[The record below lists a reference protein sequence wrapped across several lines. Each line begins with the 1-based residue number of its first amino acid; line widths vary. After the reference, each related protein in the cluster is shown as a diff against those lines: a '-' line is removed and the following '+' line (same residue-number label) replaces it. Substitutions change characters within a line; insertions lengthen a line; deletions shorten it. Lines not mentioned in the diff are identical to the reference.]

1 MEIKNGQPRDH
12 EIHNPTSI
20 VAQEQQNTS
29 TATLTPNKEPAS
41 SSVVDDVS
49 NTSSTGMSAAKS
61 GAKNANS
68 IGNDAFGRLAVSDLY
83 NYALSNPDYN
93 ITPEQIYTQYNVTG
107 TDTKSRRKLARL
119 VDALNARKWG
129 TTTAALGATGE
140 GTIRNQSPN
149 LWVDMSM
156 PNISTA
162 ESRAQERAEG
172 YETAAGQ
179 SAISRSDFLKRLA
192 PQLEQIRN
200 TLKTQFGA
208 NLDNSQVKALDSAI
222 NLFYTEK
229 LQEFG
234 HRELIR
240 HALHAANVMHTLPLD
255 SQKIFFGSM
264 MQLPIMSN
272 AMQTATDEAGKAYQ
286 FAATHNG
293 QVTPEMRDNLITM
306 QQVLQNPAAMG
317 TAYSLL
323 QAAGLS
329 SQAINYIKDGKW

>member
-1 MEIKNGQPRDH
+1 MVIKKGQPRDH
-12 EIHNPTSI
+12 EIHNPTS
-20 VAQEQQNTS
+20 VMAQEQHSTS
-29 TATLTPNKEPAS
+29 KSDKESAP
-41 SSVVDDVS
+41 SSVVDNVDA
-49 NTSSTGMSAAKS
+49 TSSTGMSAAKS
-61 GAKNANS
+61 GAKNADS
-68 IGNDAFGRLAVSDLY
+68 IGNDTFGKQAVSDLY

-93 ITPEQIYTQYNVTG
+93 ITPEQIYAQYNVTG

-129 TTTAALGATGE
+129 TTVAALGASGE
-140 GTIRNQSPN
+140 GAIRNQSPN
-149 LWVDMSM
+149 LWVDMAM
-156 PNISTA
+156 PTISTA

-172 YETAAGQ
+172 YEAAAGQ

-200 TLKTQFGA
+200 SLKTQFGA

-229 LQEFG
+229 LQEFS

-240 HALHAANVMHTLPLD
+240 HALNASNVMRALPLD

-272 AMQTATDEAGKAYQ
+272 AMQTATDETGKAYQ
-286 FAATHNG
+286 YAATHNG
-293 QVTPEMRDNLITM
+293 QVTPEMRDSLITM
-306 QQVLQNPAAMG
+306 QQVLQNPVSMG
-317 TAYSLL
+317 TAYSML

-329 SQAINYIKDGKW
+329 SQAIDYIKNGKW

>member
-12 EIHNPTSI
+12 EIHNPTS
-20 VAQEQQNTS
+20 VMAQEQHS
-29 TATLTPNKEPAS
+29 APKSDKESAPY
-41 SSVVDDVS
+41 SVVDNV
-49 NTSSTGMSAAKS
+49 NTTSSTGMSAAKS
-61 GAKNANS
+61 GAKNADS
-68 IGNDAFGRLAVSDLY
+68 IGNDTFGKQAVSDLY
-83 NYALSNPDYN
+83 EYASSNPDYD

-129 TTTAALGATGE
+129 TTTAALGASGE

-172 YETAAGQ
+172 YEAAAGQ

-200 TLKTQFGA
+200 SLKTQFGA
-208 NLDNSQVKALDSAI
+208 NLDNSQVRALDSAI

-229 LQEFG
+229 LQEFS

-240 HALHAANVMHTLPLD
+240 HALNASNVMRALPLD

-272 AMQTATDEAGKAYQ
+272 AMQTATDETGKAYQ
-286 FAATHNG
+286 YAATHNG
-293 QVTPEMRDNLITM
+293 QVTPEMRDSLITM
-306 QQVLQNPAAMG
+306 QQVLQNPVSMG

-329 SQAINYIKDGKW
+329 SQAIDYIKNGKL

>member
-12 EIHNPTSI
+12 EIHNPTS
-20 VAQEQQNTS
+20 VMAQEQQS
-29 TATLTPNKEPAS
+29 ALKRDEESAP
-41 SSVVDDVS
+41 SSVVDDVNS
-49 NTSSTGMSAAKS
+49 TSTTGISAAKS
-61 GAKNANS
+61 GAKNAAS
-68 IGNDAFGRLAVSDLY
+68 IGNDSFGRQAVSDLY
-83 NYALSNPDYN
+83 NYALLNPDYN
-93 ITPEQIYTQYNVTG
+93 VTPEQIYAQYNVTG

-129 TTTAALGATGE
+129 TTVAALGATGE

-149 LWVDMSM
+149 LWVDMTM

-162 ESRAQERAEG
+162 ESRAQERAEN
-172 YETAAGQ
+172 YEAAAGQ

-229 LQEFG
+229 LQEFS
-234 HRELIR
+234 HKELIR
-240 HALHAANVMHTLPLD
+240 HALHASNVIRTLPLD

-293 QVTPEMRDNLITM
+293 QVTPEMRDSLITM

-329 SQAINYIKDGKW
+329 SQAINYIKNGKL

>member
-20 VAQEQQNTS
+20 VAQEQRNTL
-29 TATLTPNKEPAS
+29 ALNKEPASSSS

-49 NTSSTGMSAAKS
+49 NTSSTGMSTAKS
-61 GAKNANS
+61 GAKNADS
-68 IGNDAFGRLAVSDLY
+68 IGNDAFGRQAVNDLY
-83 NYALSNPDYN
+83 NYALSNPDYDV
-93 ITPEQIYTQYNVTG
+93 TPEQIYTQYNVTG

-129 TTTAALGATGE
+129 TTVAALGATGE

-149 LWVDMSM
+149 LWVDMAM

-172 YETAAGQ
+172 YEAAAGQ

-192 PQLEQIRN
+192 PQLEQVRN

-229 LQEFG
+229 L
-234 HRELIR
+234 IR
-240 HALHAANVMHTLPLD
+240 HALHASNVMRTLPLD

-286 FAATHNG
+286 FATTHNG
-293 QVTPEMRDNLITM
+293 QITPEMRDSLITM

-317 TAYSLL
+317 TAYSML

>member
-1 MEIKNGQPRDH
+1 MEIKKGQPRDH
-12 EIHNPTSI
+12 EIHNPTS
-20 VAQEQQNTS
+20 VMAQEQQGALKRDEES
-29 TATLTPNKEPAS
+29 AP
-41 SSVVDDVS
+41 SSVVDDVNS
-49 NTSSTGMSAAKS
+49 TSSTGISAAKS
-61 GAKNANS
+61 GAKNAAS
-68 IGNDAFGRLAVSDLY
+68 IGNDTFGRQAVSDLY

-93 ITPEQIYTQYNVTG
+93 VTPEQIYAQYNVTG

-172 YETAAGQ
+172 YEAAAGQ

-222 NLFYTEK
+222 NLFYTET
-229 LQEFG
+229 LQEFS
-234 HRELIR
+234 HKELIR
-240 HALHAANVMHTLPLD
+240 HALHASNVIRTLPLD

-293 QVTPEMRDNLITM
+293 QVTPEMRDSLITM
-306 QQVLQNPAAMG
+306 QQVLQNPASMG

>member
-1 MEIKNGQPRDH
+1 MAIKIGQPRDH
-12 EIHNPTSI
+12 EIHNPTS
-20 VAQEQQNTS
+20 VMTQEQQN
-29 TATLTPNKEPAS
+29 TPNKEPAF

-61 GAKNANS
+61 GAKNADS
-68 IGNDAFGRLAVSDLY
+68 IGNDTFGRQAVSDLY
-83 NYALSNPDYN
+83 KYALSNPDYN
-93 ITPEQIYTQYNVTG
+93 ITPEQIYAQYNVTG

-129 TTTAALGATGE
+129 TTTAALGASGE

-172 YETAAGQ
+172 YEAAAGQ

-222 NLFYTEK
+222 NLFYTET

-286 FAATHNG
+286 YAATHNG
-293 QVTPEMRDNLITM
+293 QVTPEMRDSLITM

>member
-20 VAQEQQNTS
+20 VAQEQRNTL
-29 TATLTPNKEPAS
+29 ALNKEPAS
-41 SSVVDDVS
+41 SSSSSVVDNVDS
-49 NTSSTGMSAAKS
+49 TSSTGISAAKS
-61 GAKNANS
+61 GAKNADS
-68 IGNDAFGRLAVSDLY
+68 IGNDAFGRQAVNDLY
-83 NYALSNPDYN
+83 NYALSNPDYDV
-93 ITPEQIYTQYNVTG
+93 TPEQIYTQYNVTG

-129 TTTAALGATGE
+129 TTVAALGATGE

-149 LWVDMSM
+149 LWVDMAM

-172 YETAAGQ
+172 YEAAAGQ

-192 PQLEQIRN
+192 PQLEQVRN

-229 LQEFG
+229 LQEFS
-234 HRELIR
+234 HKELIR
-240 HALHAANVMHTLPLD
+240 HASNVMRTLPLD

-286 FAATHNG
+286 FATTHNG
-293 QVTPEMRDNLITM
+293 QITPEMRDSLITM

-317 TAYSLL
+317 TAYSML

>member
-1 MEIKNGQPRDH
+1 MEIKKGQPRDH
-12 EIHNPTSI
+12 EIHNPTS
-20 VAQEQQNTS
+20 VMAQEQHSTS
-29 TATLTPNKEPAS
+29 EHDKESAPS
-41 SSVVDDVS
+41 SEVDDV
-49 NTSSTGMSAAKS
+49 NATSSTGMSAAKS
-61 GAKNANS
+61 GAKNAAS
-68 IGNDAFGRLAVSDLY
+68 IGNDTFGRQAVSDLY
-83 NYALSNPDYN
+83 AYALSNPDYN
-93 ITPEQIYTQYNVTG
+93 ITPEQIYAQYNVTG

-129 TTTAALGATGE
+129 TTVAALGASGE

-172 YETAAGQ
+172 YEAAAGQ

-222 NLFYTEK
+222 NLFYTET

-286 FAATHNG
+286 YAATHNG
-293 QVTPEMRDNLITM
+293 QVTPEMRDSLITM
-306 QQVLQNPAAMG
+306 QQVLQNPVSMG

>member
-20 VAQEQQNTS
+20 VAQEQRNTL
-29 TATLTPNKEPAS
+29 ALNKEPASSSS

-49 NTSSTGMSAAKS
+49 NTSSTGMSTAKS
-61 GAKNANS
+61 GAKNAES
-68 IGNDAFGRLAVSDLY
+68 IGNDAFGRQAVNDLY
-83 NYALSNPDYN
+83 NYALSNPDYD

-129 TTTAALGATGE
+129 TTVAALGASGE

-149 LWVDMSM
+149 LWVDMAM

-172 YETAAGQ
+172 YEAAAGQ

-192 PQLEQIRN
+192 PQLEQVRN

-229 LQEFG
+229 LQEFS
-234 HRELIR
+234 HKELIR
-240 HALHAANVMHTLPLD
+240 HALHASNVMRTLPLD

-286 FAATHNG
+286 FATTHNG
-293 QVTPEMRDNLITM
+293 QITPEMRDSLITM

-317 TAYSLL
+317 TAYSML

>member
-1 MEIKNGQPRDH
+1 MEIKKGQPRDH
-12 EIHNPTSI
+12 EIHNPTS
-20 VAQEQQNTS
+20 VMAQEQYSTS
-29 TATLTPNKEPAS
+29 KHDKESAP
-41 SSVVDDVS
+41 SSVVDNVDT
-49 NTSSTGMSAAKS
+49 TSSTGMSAAKS
-61 GAKNANS
+61 GAKTADS
-68 IGNDAFGRLAVSDLY
+68 IGNDTFGKQAVSDLY
-83 NYALSNPDYN
+83 EYASSNPDYD
-93 ITPEQIYTQYNVTG
+93 ITPEQIYAQYNVTG

-129 TTTAALGATGE
+129 TTAAALGASGE
-140 GTIRNQSPN
+140 GAIRNQSPN

-172 YETAAGQ
+172 YEAAAGQ

-200 TLKTQFGA
+200 SLKTQFGA

-229 LQEFG
+229 LQEFS

-240 HALHAANVMHTLPLD
+240 HALNASNVMRALPLD

-272 AMQTATDEAGKAYQ
+272 AMQTATDETGKAYQ
-286 FAATHNG
+286 YAATHNG
-293 QVTPEMRDNLITM
+293 QVTPEMRDSLITM
-306 QQVLQNPAAMG
+306 QQVLQNPVSMG
-317 TAYSLL
+317 TAYSML

-329 SQAINYIKDGKW
+329 SQAIDYIKNGKW

>member
-12 EIHNPTSI
+12 EIHNPTS
-20 VAQEQQNTS
+20 VMAQEQHS
-29 TATLTPNKEPAS
+29 APKSNKES
-41 SSVVDDVS
+41 VHYSVVDNV
-49 NTSSTGMSAAKS
+49 NTTSSTGMSAAKS
-61 GAKNANS
+61 GAKNADS
-68 IGNDAFGRLAVSDLY
+68 IGNDTFGKQAVSDLY
-83 NYALSNPDYN
+83 KYASSNPDYD

-129 TTTAALGATGE
+129 TTTAALGASGE

-172 YETAAGQ
+172 YEAAAGQ

-200 TLKTQFGA
+200 SLKTQFGA
-208 NLDNSQVKALDSAI
+208 NLDNSQVRALDSAI

-229 LQEFG
+229 LQEFS

-240 HALHAANVMHTLPLD
+240 HALNASNVMRALPLD
-255 SQKIFFGSM
+255 SQKIFFGSI

-272 AMQTATDEAGKAYQ
+272 AMQTATDETGKAYQ
-286 FAATHNG
+286 YAATHNG
-293 QVTPEMRDNLITM
+293 QVTPEMRDSLITM
-306 QQVLQNPAAMG
+306 QQVLQNPVSMG

-329 SQAINYIKDGKW
+329 SQAIDYIKNGKL

>member
-1 MEIKNGQPRDH
+1 MEIKKGQPRDH
-12 EIHNPTSI
+12 EIHNPTS
-20 VAQEQQNTS
+20 VTAQEQHS
-29 TATLTPNKEPAS
+29 TLKRDKESAPY
-41 SSVVDDVS
+41 SVVDNV
-49 NTSSTGMSAAKS
+49 NTTSSTGMSAAKS
-61 GAKNANS
+61 GAENADS
-68 IGNDAFGRLAVSDLY
+68 IGNDTFGKQAVSDLY
-83 NYALSNPDYN
+83 EYASSNPDYD
-93 ITPEQIYTQYNVTG
+93 ITPEQIYAQYNVTG

-172 YETAAGQ
+172 YEAAAGQ

-200 TLKTQFGA
+200 SLKTQFGA
-208 NLDNSQVKALDSAI
+208 NLDNAQVRALDSAI

-229 LQEFG
+229 LQEFS

-240 HALHAANVMHTLPLD
+240 HALNASNVMRALPLD

-272 AMQTATDEAGKAYQ
+272 AMQTATDETGKAYQ
-286 FAATHNG
+286 YAATHNG
-293 QVTPEMRDNLITM
+293 QVTPEMRDSLITM
-306 QQVLQNPAAMG
+306 QQVLQNPVSMG
-317 TAYSLL
+317 TAYSML

-329 SQAINYIKDGKW
+329 SQAIDYIKNGKW

>member
-1 MEIKNGQPRDH
+1 MEITNGQPRRH
-12 EIHNPTSI
+12 EIKNPTS
-20 VAQEQQNTS
+20 VMAQEQHS
-29 TATLTPNKEPAS
+29 TLKRDKESAPY
-41 SSVVDDVS
+41 SVVDNVDA
-49 NTSSTGMSAAKS
+49 TSSTGISAAKS
-61 GAKNANS
+61 GAKNADS
-68 IGNDAFGRLAVSDLY
+68 IGNDTFGKQAVSDLY
-83 NYALSNPDYN
+83 EYTSSNPDYN
-93 ITPEQIYTQYNVTG
+93 ITPEQIYAQYNVTG

-129 TTTAALGATGE
+129 TTAAALGASGE

-172 YETAAGQ
+172 YEAAAGQ

-200 TLKTQFGA
+200 SLKTQFGA
-208 NLDNSQVKALDSAI
+208 NLDNSQVRALDSAI

-229 LQEFG
+229 LQEFS

-240 HALHAANVMHTLPLD
+240 HALNASNVMRALPLD

-272 AMQTATDEAGKAYQ
+272 AMQTATDETGKAYQ
-286 FAATHNG
+286 YAATHNG
-293 QVTPEMRDNLITM
+293 QVTPEMRDSLITM
-306 QQVLQNPAAMG
+306 QQVLQNPVSMG
-317 TAYSLL
+317 TAYSML

-329 SQAINYIKDGKW
+329 SQAIDYIKNGKW

>member
-1 MEIKNGQPRDH
+1 MEIKIGQPRDH
-12 EIHNPTSI
+12 EIHNPTS
-20 VAQEQQNTS
+20 VMTQEQQN
-29 TATLTPNKEPAS
+29 TPNKEPAF

-61 GAKNANS
+61 GAKNADS
-68 IGNDAFGRLAVSDLY
+68 IGNDTFGRQAVSDLY

-93 ITPEQIYTQYNVTG
+93 ITPEQIYAQYNVTG

-129 TTTAALGATGE
+129 TTTAALGASGE

-162 ESRAQERAEG
+162 ESRAQERAES
-172 YETAAGQ
+172 YEAAAGQ

-222 NLFYTEK
+222 NLFYTET

-286 FAATHNG
+286 YAATHNG
-293 QVTPEMRDNLITM
+293 QVTPEMRDSLITM

>member
-20 VAQEQQNTS
+20 VAQEQRNTS
-29 TATLTPNKEPAS
+29 TPNKEPAS
-41 SSVVDDVS
+41 SSVVDNVS

-61 GAKNANS
+61 GAKNAAS
-68 IGNDAFGRLAVSDLY
+68 IGNDAFGRQAVSDLY

-93 ITPEQIYTQYNVTG
+93 ITPEQIYAQYNVTG

-149 LWVDMSM
+149 LWVDMAM

-162 ESRAQERAEG
+162 ESRAQERAEN
-172 YETAAGQ
+172 YEAAAGQ

-200 TLKTQFGA
+200 SLKTQFGA
-208 NLDNSQVKALDSAI
+208 NLDNSQVRALDSAI

-229 LQEFG
+229 LQEFS
-234 HRELIR
+234 HKELIR
-240 HALHAANVMHTLPLD
+240 HALHASNVMRTLPLD

-272 AMQTATDEAGKAYQ
+272 AMQTATDETGKAYQ
-286 FAATHNG
+286 YAATHNG
-293 QVTPEMRDNLITM
+293 QVTPEMRDSLITM
-306 QQVLQNPAAMG
+306 QQVLQNPVSMG
-317 TAYSLL
+317 TAYSML

-329 SQAINYIKDGKW
+329 SQAIDYIKNGKW

>member
-1 MEIKNGQPRDH
+1 MEIKKGQPRDH
-12 EIHNPTSI
+12 EIHNPTS
-20 VAQEQQNTS
+20 VMAQEQHS
-29 TATLTPNKEPAS
+29 TLKSDKESAP
-41 SSVVDDVS
+41 SSVVDNVDA
-49 NTSSTGMSAAKS
+49 TSSTGMSAAKS
-61 GAKNANS
+61 GAKNADS
-68 IGNDAFGRLAVSDLY
+68 IGNDTFGKQAVSDLY
-83 NYALSNPDYN
+83 EYASSNPDYD
-93 ITPEQIYTQYNVTG
+93 ITPEQIYAQYNVTG

-129 TTTAALGATGE
+129 TTAAALGASGE
-140 GTIRNQSPN
+140 GAIRNQSPN

-172 YETAAGQ
+172 YEAAAGQ

-200 TLKTQFGA
+200 SLKTQFGA

-229 LQEFG
+229 LQEFS

-240 HALHAANVMHTLPLD
+240 HALNASNVMRALPLD

-272 AMQTATDEAGKAYQ
+272 AMQTATDETGKAYQ
-286 FAATHNG
+286 YAATHNG
-293 QVTPEMRDNLITM
+293 QVTPEMRDSLITM
-306 QQVLQNPAAMG
+306 QQVLQNPVSMG
-317 TAYSLL
+317 TAYSML

-329 SQAINYIKDGKW
+329 SQAIDYIKNGKW

>member
-12 EIHNPTSI
+12 EIHNPTS
-20 VAQEQQNTS
+20 VMAQEQHS
-29 TATLTPNKEPAS
+29 TLKRDKESAP
-41 SSVVDDVS
+41 SSVVDNVDT
-49 NTSSTGMSAAKS
+49 TSSTGMSAAKS
-61 GAKNANS
+61 GAKNADS
-68 IGNDAFGRLAVSDLY
+68 IGNDAFGRQAVSDLY
-83 NYALSNPDYN
+83 NYALSNPDYD

-172 YETAAGQ
+172 YEAAAGQ

-229 LQEFG
+229 LQEFS

-240 HALHAANVMHTLPLD
+240 HALDASNVMRTLPLD

-272 AMQTATDEAGKAYQ
+272 AMQTATDETGEAYQ
-286 FAATHNG
+286 YAATHNG
-293 QVTPEMRDNLITM
+293 QVTPEMRDSLITM

-329 SQAINYIKDGKW
+329 SQAIDYIKNGKW

>member
-1 MEIKNGQPRDH
+1 MVIKKGQPRDH
-12 EIHNPTSI
+12 EIHNPTS
-20 VAQEQQNTS
+20 VMAQEQHS
-29 TATLTPNKEPAS
+29 TPKSDKESAP
-41 SSVVDDVS
+41 SSVVDNVDA
-49 NTSSTGMSAAKS
+49 TSSTGMSTAKS
-61 GAKNANS
+61 GAKNADS
-68 IGNDAFGRLAVSDLY
+68 IGNDTFGKQAVSDLY
-83 NYALSNPDYN
+83 NYALSNPDYD
-93 ITPEQIYTQYNVTG
+93 ITPEQIYAQYNVTG

-129 TTTAALGATGE
+129 TTVAALGASGE
-140 GTIRNQSPN
+140 GNIRNQSPN
-149 LWVDMSM
+149 LWVDMAM

-172 YETAAGQ
+172 YEAAAGQ

-200 TLKTQFGA
+200 SLKTQFGA

-229 LQEFG
+229 LQEFS

-240 HALHAANVMHTLPLD
+240 HALNASNVMRALPLD

-272 AMQTATDEAGKAYQ
+272 AMQTATDETGKAYQ
-286 FAATHNG
+286 YAATHNG
-293 QVTPEMRDNLITM
+293 QVTPEMRDSLITM
-306 QQVLQNPAAMG
+306 QQVLQNPVSMG
-317 TAYSLL
+317 TAYSML

-329 SQAINYIKDGKW
+329 SQAIDYIKNGKW

>member
-1 MEIKNGQPRDH
+1 MEIKKGQPRDH
-12 EIHNPTSI
+12 EIHNPTS
-20 VAQEQQNTS
+20 VMAQEQYSTS
-29 TATLTPNKEPAS
+29 KNDKESAP
-41 SSVVDDVS
+41 SSVVDNVDT
-49 NTSSTGMSAAKS
+49 TSSTGMSAAKS
-61 GAKNANS
+61 GAKTADS
-68 IGNDAFGRLAVSDLY
+68 IGNDTFGQQAVSDLY
-83 NYALSNPDYN
+83 EYASSNPDYD
-93 ITPEQIYTQYNVTG
+93 ITPEQIYAQYNVTG

-129 TTTAALGATGE
+129 TTAAALGASGE
-140 GTIRNQSPN
+140 GAIRNQSPN

-172 YETAAGQ
+172 YEAAAGQ

-200 TLKTQFGA
+200 SLKTQFGA

-229 LQEFG
+229 LQEFS

-240 HALHAANVMHTLPLD
+240 HALNASNVMRALPLD

-272 AMQTATDEAGKAYQ
+272 AMQTATDETGKAYQ
-286 FAATHNG
+286 YAATHNG
-293 QVTPEMRDNLITM
+293 QVTPEMRDSLITM
-306 QQVLQNPAAMG
+306 QQVLQNPVSMG
-317 TAYSLL
+317 TAYSML

-329 SQAINYIKDGKW
+329 SQAIDYIKNGKW

>member
-12 EIHNPTSI
+12 EIHNPTS
-20 VAQEQQNTS
+20 VMAQEQQGALKRNEES
-29 TATLTPNKEPAS
+29 AP
-41 SSVVDDVS
+41 SSVVDDVNS
-49 NTSSTGMSAAKS
+49 TSTTGISAAKS
-61 GAKNANS
+61 GAKNAAS
-68 IGNDAFGRLAVSDLY
+68 IGNDSFGRQAVGDLY

-93 ITPEQIYTQYNVTG
+93 VTPEQIYAQYNVTG

-129 TTTAALGATGE
+129 TTAAALGATGE
-140 GTIRNQSPN
+140 GNIRNQSPN
-149 LWVDMSM
+149 LWVDMAM

-162 ESRAQERAEG
+162 ESRAQERAES
-172 YETAAGQ
+172 YEAAAGQ

-229 LQEFG
+229 LQEFS
-234 HRELIR
+234 HKELIR
-240 HALHAANVMHTLPLD
+240 HALHASNVIRTLPLD

-293 QVTPEMRDNLITM
+293 QVTPEMRDSLITM

-329 SQAINYIKDGKW
+329 DQAINYIKNGKL